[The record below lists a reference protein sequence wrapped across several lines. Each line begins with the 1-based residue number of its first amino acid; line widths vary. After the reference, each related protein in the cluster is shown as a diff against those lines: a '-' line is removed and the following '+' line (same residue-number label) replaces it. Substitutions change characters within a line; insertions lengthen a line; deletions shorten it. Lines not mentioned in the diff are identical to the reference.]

1 MEESDLV
8 ALARLRAETIARST
22 RSGPLLVVDDF
33 LPATERDA
41 VFEALVR
48 REREFAPNTTDGRDG
63 MVLRS
68 FAESAFV
75 TDAIRARFDEFVAAL
90 AALGAPVDDVTRCE
104 LEDATATASGHGSF
118 HAAHIDNDPFGGVP
132 AGVSRRISF
141 AWHAF
146 REPKRF
152 EGGDLRVWDHA
163 EIPSPR
169 GPWTP
174 GASSRI
180 HTCADNALI
189 VFSSYSLHEVV
200 TVRAHGG
207 AFADR
212 RFAVVTAAHAG

>member
-8 ALARLRAETIARST
+8 ALARLRAETVANSA
-22 RSGPLLVVDDF
+22 RSGPVLVVRDF
-33 LPATERDA
+33 LPSDARDT
-41 VFEALVR
+41 VFEALIR
-48 REREFAPNTTDGRDG
+48 REHEFAPNTTAGRDG
-63 MVLRS
+63 LVLRS
-68 FAESAFV
+68 FEESAIV
-75 TDAIRARFDEFVAAL
+75 TDAIRARFDEFVAAF
-90 AALGAPVDDVTRCE
+90 AELGAPVDDVTLCE

-141 AWHAF
+141 TWHAF

-152 EGGDLRVWDHA
+152 EGGDLRIWDHA
-163 EIPSPR
+163 EIPSSR

-174 GASSRI
+174 AATSRI
-180 HTCADNALI
+180 HACVDNTLV

-207 AFADR
+207 EFADR